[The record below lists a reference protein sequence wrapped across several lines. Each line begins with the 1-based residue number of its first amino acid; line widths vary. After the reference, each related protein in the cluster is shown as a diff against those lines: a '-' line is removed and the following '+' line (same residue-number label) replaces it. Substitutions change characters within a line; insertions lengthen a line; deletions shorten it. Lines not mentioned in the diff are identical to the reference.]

1 MNSECIAVII
11 PMFNVEKHIDKVIRG
26 IPDLVDLIIAV
37 DDHSIDDT
45 IAIVKKMADKRIILV
60 EHETNRGVGGA
71 MISGF
76 KKAMD
81 LNVSIVIKVDGDGQ
95 MPMDYLNDLIA
106 PILLG
111 QADFSKGNRF
121 ANFEDM
127 MHMPLIR
134 RIGNLGLSFITKA
147 ASGYWNVFDPTN
159 GFFAMDG
166 HTLRKLR
173 LDYLHPRYFFE
184 SSLLCAL
191 YRVGS
196 AIEDIPMPA
205 KYGEEI
211 SSLSEWKT
219 LLEFPPLLFRRFINR
234 IWLRYF
240 VLDFSVASISL
251 IFSFLFLIF
260 GGVWGLYWWSRSI
273 QTGVAATSGTVIIAA
288 LPVILG
294 FQLFL
299 QFLTIDVQNIPES
312 PINKRGKTGYQ

>member
-1 MNSECIAVII
+1 MKSEKIAVII
-11 PMFNVEKHIDKVIRG
+11 PMFNVEKHIEKVIES
-26 IPDLVDLIIAV
+26 IPDLVDLIIIV
-37 DDHSIDDT
+37 DDHSRDNSVV
-45 IAIVKKMADKRIILV
+45 IVKNIPDKRLIVI
-60 EHETNRGVGGA
+60 EHEVNKGVGGA

-76 KKAMD
+76 KKAME
-81 LNVSIVIKVDGDGQ
+81 LCASIVIKVDGDGQ
-95 MPMDYLNDLIA
+95 MPMDYLNDLIS

-121 ANFEDM
+121 ANFEDLT
-127 MHMPLIR
+127 HMPLIR

-166 HTLRKLR
+166 PTLRKLR
-173 LDYLHPRYFFE
+173 LDDLHPRYFFE
-184 SSLLCAL
+184 SSLLCTL

-196 AIEDIPMPA
+196 VIEDIPMPA
-205 KYGEEI
+205 KYGEET

-219 LLEFPPLLFRRFINR
+219 LFEFPPLLFVRLINR

-240 VLDFSVASISL
+240 VMDFSVASISL
-251 IFSFLFLIF
+251 IFSFIFLFF
-260 GGVWGLYWWSRSI
+260 GCVWGLNWWYRSI
-273 QTGVAATSGTVIIAA
+273 QTGIPATSGTVIIAA

-299 QFLTIDVQNIPES
+299 QFLTNDVQNIPNK
-312 PINKRGKTGYQ
+312 PINKRGKTLI